1 LGREKTR
8 LSVDYPIVIAVRD
21 EGVQQEL
28 KSSFV
33 PMGFECRCTG
43 DAEGALG
50 LLRSQRPWLVVTE
63 LGLARDEVLLE
74 TIKEEPSTAC
84 VAVVTGAVSGKE
96 VARIVKAGA
105 TEVFEYPRDR
115 GDLLR
120 FVDNLGLSPE
130 EEETTEFQ
138 SLSSTRE
145 KKRIEEKKTL
155 VRFLNLY
162 GGNVSAT
169 ARRMGCTRGTI
180 YQRMRKFEIQ
190 V

>member
-1 LGREKTR
+1 M
-8 LSVDYPIVIAVRD
+8 SVDYPIVIAVRD

-28 KSSFV
+28 KTSFSA
-33 PMGFECRCTG
+33 MGFECRITS
-43 DAEGALG
+43 DSEGALG

-63 LGLARDEVLLE
+63 LGLSRDEALLE
-74 TIKEEPSTAC
+74 SVKEEDATAC
-84 VAVVTGAVSGKE
+84 VALVTGAVSGRE
-96 VARIVKAGA
+96 VARVVKAGV

-115 GDLLR
+115 GELLR

-130 EEETTEFQ
+130 QDEETEFL
-138 SLSSTRE
+138 SLASTRE
-145 KKRIEEKKTL
+145 KKRIDEKKTL
-155 VRFLNLY
+155 VRFLSLY

>member
-1 LGREKTR
+1 M
-8 LSVDYPIVIAVRD
+8 SVDYPIVIAVRD
-21 EGVQQEL
+21 EGVRREL
-28 KSSFV
+28 ETSFLS
-33 PMGFECRCTG
+33 MGFECRCTG

-50 LLRSQRPWLVVTE
+50 LLRSQGPWLVVTE
-63 LGLARDEVLLE
+63 LGLSRDEALLE
-74 TIKEEPSTAC
+74 TIKEEPATAC
-84 VAVVTGAVSGKE
+84 VALVTGAVSGKE

-120 FVDNLGLSPE
+120 FVDNLGLSTEGDE
-130 EEETTEFQ
+130 EVEFL
-138 SLSSTRE
+138 SLASTRE
-145 KKRIEEKKTL
+145 RKRIDEKKTL